1 MMKRFSLSL
10 RLSGVVLGVMC
21 SAAQAE
27 SLTLMQTLSATEHY
41 SAELSARRNEAQAL
55 DAMSD
60 SARQL
65 PDPKL
70 KFGIENLPVQGSNDR
85 RFTRE
90 GMTMQ
95 RVGVMQQYVSS
106 DKRDR
111 KADTLLAQAQS
122 VKAKSAVTRATLQ
135 RDAAQAWLDL
145 ALSTRALQTA
155 RQLLAET
162 AAQQGAQKASVGAGN
177 AAPDSVLTF
186 QIGLNA
192 MRDKVTLAERDVQL
206 AKARLTQLTGQ
217 SVTAARGPLPRYQR
231 LPADEHTLE
240 SGVSQHPEMVAAAS
254 EANSAKAQSA
264 QSAIAAIPDVEVEV
278 WYGRRAEGYEDM
290 AGVMVTVDLPLFTS
304 MRQDKDH
311 AADISRTMQAN
322 DQLAL
327 IEREHVAQVQSL
339 IAQYHAAQALWMRQ
353 KEDVLPLVHKRALLM
368 AAQYRSG
375 QSQLSELL
383 EAHRTVL
390 DSELATIEAE
400 KEMARSWA
408 AIQWLIPQELGQ

>member
-1 MMKRFSLSL
+1 MKRFSLSL

-27 SLTLMQTLSATEHY
+27 SLTLMQTLAATERY
-41 SAELSARRNEAQAL
+41 SAELSASRNEVHAL
-55 DAMSD
+55 DAMAE

-95 RVGVMQQYVSS
+95 RIGVMQQYVSAE
-106 DKRDR
+106 KRER
-111 KADTLLAQAQS
+111 KADTLLAEAQS
-122 VKAKSAVTRATLQ
+122 VNAKSVVTRATLQ
-135 RDAAQAWLDL
+135 REAAQAWLDL

-155 RQLLAET
+155 RKLLAET
-162 AAQQGAQKASVGAGN
+162 TAQQGAQKASVGAGN
-177 AAPDSVLTF
+177 AAPDSVLAF
-186 QIGLNA
+186 QIGLSA

-217 SVTAARGPLPRYQR
+217 TVTAISGSLPRYQR
-231 LPADEHTLE
+231 LPADERTLE
-240 SGVSQHPEMVAAAS
+240 SAVAQHPEMVAATS
-254 EANSAKAQSA
+254 EANSAKARSA

-304 MRQDKDH
+304 KRQDKDH
-311 AADISRTMQAN
+311 AADVSRTMQAN
-322 DQLAL
+322 DQLAN

-339 IAQYHAAQALWMRQ
+339 IAQYNAAQALWTRQ
-353 KEDVLPLVHKRALLM
+353 KDEVLPLVHQRASLM

-375 QSQLSELL
+375 QSQLPELL
-383 EAHRTVL
+383 EARRTML
-390 DSELATIEAE
+390 DSELAFVAAE

-408 AIQWLIPQELGQ
+408 AIQWLIPQELVQ

>member
-1 MMKRFSLSL
+1 MKRFSLSL
-10 RLSGVVLGVMC
+10 RLSGVALALIC

-27 SLTLMQTLSATEHY
+27 SLTLMQTLAATERY
-41 SAELSARRNEAQAL
+41 SAELSASRNEAHAL
-55 DAMSD
+55 DAMAD

-95 RVGVMQQYVSS
+95 RVGVMQQYVSAE
-106 DKRDR
+106 KRER
-111 KADTLLAQAQS
+111 KADTLLAE
-122 VKAKSAVTRATLQ
+122 AKSVNAKSSVTRATLQ
-135 RDAAQAWLDL
+135 RDAAQAWLEL

-155 RQLLAET
+155 RKLLTET
-162 AAQQGAQKASVGAGN
+162 SAQQGAQKASVGAGN
-177 AAPDSVLTF
+177 AAPDSVLAF
-186 QIGLNA
+186 QIGLSA

-206 AKARLTQLTGQ
+206 AQARLTQLTGQ
-217 SVTAARGPLPRYQR
+217 SVTAISGDLPRYER
-231 LPADEHTLE
+231 LPADERTLE
-240 SGVSQHPEMVAAAS
+240 SGVAQHPEMVAALS
-254 EANSAKAQSA
+254 EANSAKARSA

-304 MRQDKDH
+304 QRQDKDH
-311 AADISRTMQAN
+311 AADISRTLQAN
-322 DQLAL
+322 DQLAF

-339 IAQYHAAQALWMRQ
+339 IAQYNAAQALWMRQ
-353 KEDVLPLVHKRALLM
+353 KEEVLPLVRKRASLM

-375 QSQLSELL
+375 QSQLPELL
-383 EAHRTVL
+383 EARRTVL
-390 DSELATIEAE
+390 DSELSVLQAE

-408 AIQWLIPQELGQ
+408 AIHWLIPQELVQ

>member
-1 MMKRFSLSL
+1 MKRFSLSL
-10 RLSGVVLGVMC
+10 RLSGVALALIC

-27 SLTLMQTLSATEHY
+27 SLTLMQTLAATERY
-41 SAELSARRNEAQAL
+41 SAELSASRNEAHAL
-55 DAMSD
+55 DAMAD

-95 RVGVMQQYVSS
+95 RVGVMQQYVSAE
-106 DKRDR
+106 KRER
-111 KADTLLAQAQS
+111 KADTLLAEAQS
-122 VKAKSAVTRATLQ
+122 VNAKSSVTRATLQ
-135 RDAAQAWLDL
+135 RDAAQAWLEL

-155 RQLLAET
+155 RKLLTET
-162 AAQQGAQKASVGAGN
+162 SAQQGAQKASVGAGN
-177 AAPDSVLTF
+177 AAPDSVLAF
-186 QIGLNA
+186 QIGLSA

-206 AKARLTQLTGQ
+206 AQARLTQLTGQ
-217 SVTAARGPLPRYQR
+217 SVTAISGDLPRYER

-240 SGVSQHPEMVAAAS
+240 SGVAQHPEMVAALS
-254 EANSAKAQSA
+254 EANSAKARSA

-304 MRQDKDH
+304 QRQDKDH
-311 AADISRTMQAN
+311 AADISRTLQAN
-322 DQLAL
+322 DQLAF

-339 IAQYHAAQALWMRQ
+339 IAQYNAAQALWMRQ
-353 KEDVLPLVHKRALLM
+353 KEEVLPLVRKRASLM

-375 QSQLSELL
+375 QSQLPELL
-383 EAHRTVL
+383 EARRTVL
-390 DSELATIEAE
+390 DGELSVLQAE

-408 AIQWLIPQELGQ
+408 AIHWLIPQELVQ